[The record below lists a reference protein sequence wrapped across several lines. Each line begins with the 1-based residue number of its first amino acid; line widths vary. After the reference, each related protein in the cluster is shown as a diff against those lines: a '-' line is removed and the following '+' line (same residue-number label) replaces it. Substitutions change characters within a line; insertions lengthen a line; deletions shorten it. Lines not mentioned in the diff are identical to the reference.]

1 METFEGGEML
11 TTNEQFITNNTE
23 CREGVKKYEISKQE
37 SQEHVTYTLVV
48 NCLERTDEGRYMCF
62 VHVPGLEPLDFPI
75 RMARIT
81 VQCKCS
87 SARYFMRGSRGGG
100 QGVRS
105 PLKNHK
111 NIGFISN
118 TGPEPLKNHKATK
131 PAFNVGPLSTRHRN
145 VI

>member
-37 SQEHVTYTLVV
+37 SQEHVTYKLVV

-75 RMARIT
+75 KMARIT

-100 QGVRS
+100 RQGGGLLAILV
-105 PLKNHK
+105 
-111 NIGFISN
+111 
-118 TGPEPLKNHKATK
+118 TEPLKNHKATK
-131 PAFNVGPLSTRHRN
+131 PAFNDGPSSARHRN